1 MIHTKIGLNKGVG
14 KRIKRNWHCL
24 TYIYISARIYKLLE
38 LAQTI
43 KMKKKNITKADSTRV

>member
-43 KMKKKNITKADSTRV
+43 KMKKKKYYEG